1 MAGSERRDY
10 DLAVIGGGLVGSAVA
25 WGAARRGQRVAVL
38 DEGDLA
44 YRASRGNF
52 ALVWVQSKGL
62 GMPEYAAW
70 TKRSS
75 DAWRGFADELRAATG
90 YDVAFERPGG
100 FHLCL
105 SEKELE
111 GRAAILKRLHNQP
124 RMVQYP
130 YEILD
135 HDAVAK
141 RLPEIGPAVVGASYC
156 PLDGHCNSLRLLKA
170 LHAGLKSEGAAY
182 FANRTVEHLE
192 RRAGEF
198 RIASAREELRA
209 GKVLLAAG
217 NGNARLAPM
226 VGLKAPVRP
235 QRGQI
240 IVTEKVRRFLDYPI
254 ATLRQTDEGSVL
266 IGDSVEEA
274 GFDDTVGLGVLSTMA
289 ARAVR
294 MFPRL
299 AALNVVRTWAALRVM
314 TKDGF
319 PVYDRSESCPG
330 AFVATCHSGVTLAA
344 AHALFL
350 APMLAAGALAPEL
363 AVFSA
368 RRFDVSQAA

>member
-1 MAGSERRDY
+1 MPGSERRDY
-10 DLAVIGGGLVGSAVA
+10 DLAVIGGGLVGSAIA

-75 DAWRGFADELRAATG
+75 DAWSGFADELRAATG

-105 SEKELE
+105 SERELE
-111 GRAAILKRLHNQP
+111 TRAAMLRRLHNQQH
-124 RMVQYP
+124 MVQYP
-130 YEILD
+130 YEIL
-135 HDAVAK
+135 HRDAVA
-141 RLPEIGPAVVGASYC
+141 RHLPEIGPAVVGASYC

-170 LHAGLKSEGAAY
+170 LHAGMKSEGAAY
-182 FANRTVEHLE
+182 LANRSVEHLE

-198 RIASAREELRA
+198 RIASARGELRA
-209 GKVLLAAG
+209 GKLLLAAG

-266 IGDSVEEA
+266 VGDSVEEA

-294 MFPRL
+294 FFPRL
-299 AALNVVRTWAALRVM
+299 ASLNVVRTWAALRVM

-319 PVYDRSESCPG
+319 PVYDQSESCPG

-344 AHALFL
+344 GHALFL

-363 AVFSA
+363 DVFSA

>member
-1 MAGSERRDY
+1 MTASERRDY
-10 DLAVIGGGLVGSAVA
+10 DLAVIGGGLVGSAIA
-25 WGAARRGQRVAVL
+25 WGAARRGERVVVL

-75 DAWRGFADELRAATG
+75 DAWYRFADELRAATG

-111 GRAAILKRLHNQP
+111 ARAAMLRRLHNQP
-124 RMVQYP
+124 RMVEYP

-170 LHAGLKSEGAAY
+170 LHAGMKSEGAAY
-182 FANRTVEHLE
+182 LANRGVEVVE
-192 RRAGEF
+192 QRAGEF
-198 RIASAREELRA
+198 RIASASGELRA

-266 IGDSVEEA
+266 IGDSVEES
-274 GFDDTVGLGVLSTMA
+274 GFDDSVGLGVLSTMA
-289 ARAVR
+289 ARALR

-319 PVYDRSESCPG
+319 PVYDQSESCPG

-344 AHALFL
+344 GHALLL
-350 APMLAAGALAPEL
+350 APMLAAGALEPEL
-363 AVFSA
+363 AHFSA